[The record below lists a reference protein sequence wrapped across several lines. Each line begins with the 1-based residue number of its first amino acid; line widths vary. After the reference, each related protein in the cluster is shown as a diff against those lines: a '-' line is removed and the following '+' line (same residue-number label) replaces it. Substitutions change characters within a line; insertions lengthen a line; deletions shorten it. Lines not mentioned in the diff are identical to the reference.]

1 MIKGVLA
8 KDHRPYIEVVVGWKQ
23 VVQVLPV
30 LIDTGFNGE
39 LKIPERTAREL
50 GLKITHITAV
60 LLADETGKKVPASLA
75 HISLE
80 GTRKMVNVIVAAS
93 IPTIGTKLLNDFSYK
108 LAVNFVSKE
117 VGLYTEINNKNV
129 DDVMEDIRKEVKDN
143 LGDE

>member
-8 KDHRPYIEVVVGWKQ
+8 KDHRPYIKVIIGWKQ

-39 LKIPERTAREL
+39 LKIPERTVREL
-50 GLKITHITAV
+50 GLEITHITAV
-60 LLADETGKKVPASLA
+60 LLADETGKEVPASLA

-80 GTRKMVNVIVAAS
+80 STRKMVNVIVAAS
-93 IPTIGTKLLNDFSYK
+93 IPTIGTKLLNDFGYK
-108 LAVNFVSKE
+108 LAVNFVSRE
-117 VGLYTEINNKNV
+117 VVLDTEINNEDV